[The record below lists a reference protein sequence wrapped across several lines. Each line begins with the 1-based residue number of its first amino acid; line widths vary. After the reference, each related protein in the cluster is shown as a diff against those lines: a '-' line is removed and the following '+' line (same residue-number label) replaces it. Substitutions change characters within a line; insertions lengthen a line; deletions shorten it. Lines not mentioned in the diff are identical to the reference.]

1 MLSYQQPTFPHRLN
15 PNGSY
20 DSICKDCH
28 LTVASSRDEDGLA
41 VHERNHACNPIRL
54 YQLAEDQLH
63 NEGPS
68 YSY

>member
-1 MLSYQQPTFPHRLN
+1 MLPFQRSRFPHRLN

-20 DSICKDCH
+20 DSICTECH
-28 LTVASSRDEDGLA
+28 QTIASSPDEDRLA
-41 VHERNHACNPIRL
+41 AQEQHHACNPIRL

-63 NEGPS
+63 SERPN